1 VAAAST
7 DAAANGLDTNTE
19 LCGNGSQADP
29 ASLVG
34 GADGR
39 TSSGMDC
46 RPTDRLAAPGALD
59 PGPCHAGAHPLLDQ
73 RALKLGERAK
83 HLKHRLT
90 CRRGGIEALLMQV
103 EIDLERVQFG

>member
-7 DAAANGLDTNTE
+7 DAAANGLDPNTE

-39 TSSGMDC
+39 TPAGWIAG
-46 RPTDRLAAPGALD
+46 RPIGL
-59 PGPCHAGAHPLLDQ
+59 PLLVLGPRLRHTGQHALADN
-73 RALKLGERAK
+73 RAVKLGERAK

-103 EIDLERVQFG
+103 EIDIERVQFG